1 MAQRRRRIAQE
12 DRERIVRAFE
22 EPEQDYLVVADTLGV
37 NRSTAR
43 GIVARFIRENRVDE
57 RPRGGRNN
65 VKVNE
70 EMRQCL
76 EAILEENPMLT
87 LEAINRKLREE
98 LPDRPHVHVRT
109 VAKHLDGML
118 YTLKLAHTVPADRN
132 RADVIQRRNEYAHWF
147 LEEANLNHT
156 VFIDECGFNICMDIK
171 KPGAFATRRQSL
183 PSGVWAER
191 KEHYNMFGNISSVW
205 VDISQDSVG
214 RHDRCT
220 FQRVSGE
227 HKRAFG

>member
-1 MAQRRRRIAQE
+1 MAERRRRIAQE

-37 NRSTAR
+37 HRATAR

-87 LEAINRKLREE
+87 FYQSKIKRGTPGPSACSRSHSCE
-98 LPDRPHVHVRT
+98 T
-109 VAKHLDGML
+109 F
-118 YTLKLAHTVPADRN
+118 
-132 RADVIQRRNEYAHWF
+132 RRNVVYPEVGTY
-147 LEEANLNHT
+147 
-156 VFIDECGFNICMDIK
+156 
-171 KPGAFATRRQSL
+171 
-183 PSGVWAER
+183 
-191 KEHYNMFGNISSVW
+191 SS
-205 VDISQDSVG
+205 S
-214 RHDRCT
+214 RP
-220 FQRVSGE
+220 
-227 HKRAFG
+227 

>member
-1 MAQRRRRIAQE
+1 MAERRRRIAQE

-43 GIVARFIRENRVDE
+43 GIVARFLRENIVDE

-65 VKVNE
+65 VKVKE

-76 EAILEENPMLT
+76 EEILEENPMLT

-132 RADVIQRRNEYAHWF
+132 RADVIQRRNEYPHWF

-156 VFIDECGFNICMDIK
+156 VFIDECGFNIWTSRSQ
-171 KPGAFATRRQSL
+171 GRSRQSL